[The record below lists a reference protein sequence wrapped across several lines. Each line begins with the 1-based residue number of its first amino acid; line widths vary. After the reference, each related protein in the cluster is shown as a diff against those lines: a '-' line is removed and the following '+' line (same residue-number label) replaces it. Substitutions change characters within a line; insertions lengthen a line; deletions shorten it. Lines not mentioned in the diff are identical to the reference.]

1 MTNRSRMR
9 DILQMLTLDDVARK
23 LGVPVTDVRV
33 LVDTDQLPHFRLGQ
47 NGEQIRIIQ
56 RDLTDF
62 ELSDQ
67 RAPNPAVELWN
78 SK

>member
-1 MTNRSRMR
+1 MSTLSRMR
-9 DILQMLTLDDVARK
+9 NILQMLTIDDVARK

-56 RDLTDF
+56 RDLADF
-62 ELSDQ
+62 ELSDP
-67 RAPNPAVELWN
+67 RATQPANESLN
-78 SK
+78 Q

>member
-56 RDLTDF
+56 RDLVDF
-62 ELSDQ
+62 ELNDQ
-67 RAPNPAVELWN
+67 RAPNPAVELWK

>member
-1 MTNRSRMR
+1 VTNRSRMR

-33 LVDTDQLPHFRLGQ
+33 LVDTDQLPHFRLGR

-56 RDLTDF
+56 RDLVAFKSEIDV
-62 ELSDQ
+62 Q
-67 RAPNPAVELWN
+67 RN
-78 SK
+78 SHT